1 MALIFALLPLSI
13 LDYNYREIK
22 SGIGGSLFPWNR
34 WSQFFLT
41 YGSYIGVALSKN
53 KKKPDMKTR
62 AGNGVGAEVLHPE
75 PLTRSGWWPSL
86 SHRTLELRE
95 LRGCKNTTENE
106 TAVFLTYVKKKK
118 IRKVASTDKKEKKE
132 KKKERET
139 ETSSHSG

>member
-1 MALIFALLPLSI
+1 MPTS
-13 LDYNYREIK
+13 D
-22 SGIGGSLFPWNR
+22 
-34 WSQFFLT
+34 
-41 YGSYIGVALSKN
+41 N
-53 KKKPDMKTR
+53 KKYLLCNCSRRNTTITVTNAREVPAPGRGHAVTRRGRLPRTR